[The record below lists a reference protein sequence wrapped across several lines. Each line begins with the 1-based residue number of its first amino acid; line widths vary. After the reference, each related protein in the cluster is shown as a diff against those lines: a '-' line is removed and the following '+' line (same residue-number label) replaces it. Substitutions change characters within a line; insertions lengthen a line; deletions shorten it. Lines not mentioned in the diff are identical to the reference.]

1 LHDWH
6 TQEVELLTWEIDDAN
21 LRERELRSKVENIDW
36 VMFDWEEE
44 NWILKKDLASTR
56 SDMENMLRIMENNE
70 GELSLHW
77 KKEKMID
84 MLAADSRRKIEETM
98 LEKDWLIVKE
108 Q

>member
-1 LHDWH
+1 M
-6 TQEVELLTWEIDDAN
+6 TREIDDSN
-21 LRERELRSKVENIDW
+21 LRERELRSKLENLDR

-77 KKEKMID
+77 KKEKMVD
-84 MLAADSRRKIEETM
+84 MLASDSWRKIEEAT
-98 LEKDWLIVKE
+98 LEKDWLLVKE
-108 Q
+108 QQY